1 MNNKIAL
8 LLLGIGLLFN
18 FQVNAQKNKQE
29 KRQEMKANAQAFKE
43 KLNLTPEQQT
53 KIKEIRKRYRDEIK
67 AKLTANPNASK
78 EEKRKLMKQAM
89 ESADVEINALLTT
102 EQQNIY
108 KAEKER
114 RIKERREKMKEK
126 KGEGKGKN
134 KGKDNGD
141 DDKELEDAIIEGM

>member
-1 MNNKIAL
+1 MKNKIAL
-8 LLLGIGLLFN
+8 LLLGFGLLFN

-67 AKLTANPNASK
+67 AKLAANPNASK
-78 EEKRKLMKQAM
+78 EEKRKMMRQAM
-89 ESADVEINALLTT
+89 ESADIEITALLTS
-102 EQQNIY
+102 EQQAIY

-114 RIKERREKMKEK
+114 RIKERKEKMKER
-126 KGEGKGKN
+126 KGDGKGKN
-134 KGKDNGD
+134 KGKEKDD
-141 DDKELEDAIIEGM
+141 DDKELEDAIMEGM